1 MRQNSIAQFIQLL
14 KCWLCDVRLGV
25 VVEKNW
31 ALSVDQ
37 CQLWALQFSVHL
49 IDVLSILL
57 RRKGLPGF
65 RKL

>member
-1 MRQNSIAQFIQLL
+1 MRQNFIAQFIQLL
-14 KCWLCDVRLGV
+14 KCWLCDVRLGI

-37 CQLWALQFSVHL
+37 CQLWALQFLVHL
-49 IDVLSILL
+49 TDLLSILL
-57 RRKGLPGF
+57 RHKGLPGF